1 MSRADDVTDLA
12 AAIRRDLRDGAWH
25 KAVGLGGWGHPPSLT
40 GDALNQLLDAGAIEY
55 DARRRV
61 YRLVPQAAE
70 LQLSLTEE
78 DRR

>member
-1 MSRADDVTDLA
+1 MSRADDIASLA
-12 AAIRRDLRDGAWH
+12 GAIRRDLRDGAWH

-61 YRLVPQAAE
+61 YRLIPTPAAQ
-70 LQLSLTEE
+70 QLTLTEE
-78 DRR
+78 AT